1 MEIVHY
7 PHPVLRF
14 KSGDVTRIDEH
25 FQAAVRKMF
34 DLMYAANGVGLAA
47 NQVGLPLRF
56 FIMNPSGEPE
66 NTEDELVLINPMILN
81 RKGNVVGEEGCLSLP
96 GLYGD
101 VRRAEEIVV
110 EAFDLSGQGIRAELQ
125 ELPARVVQ
133 HEYDHIEGMLFID
146 RVSEQQQRE
155 IEEKLPPFRADYQ
168 ARRDA
173 GEIGNDAQ
181 IQQQLKAIAAS
192 GAVPPGW

>member
-1 MEIVHY
+1 MEIVRY

-14 KSGDVTRIDEH
+14 KSGDITRIDER
-25 FQAAVRKMF
+25 FQETVREMF
-34 DLMYAANGVGLAA
+34 ELMYSANGIGLAA

-56 FIMNPSGEPE
+56 FVMNPTGEREEPDE
-66 NTEDELVLINPMILN
+66 ELVFINPVIRN

-110 EAFDLSGQGIRAELQ
+110 EAFDLTGQGFRATLT

-133 HEYDHIEGMLFID
+133 HEFDHLEGTLFID
-146 RVSEQQQRE
+146 R
-155 IEEKLPPFRADYQ
+155 LAD
-168 ARRDA
+168 
-173 GEIGNDAQ
+173 
-181 IQQQLKAIAAS
+181 QQLRELEPKITPFVDEYKAQLATGATPADEEIQKRLKVIAAT
-192 GAVPPGW
+192 GAIP